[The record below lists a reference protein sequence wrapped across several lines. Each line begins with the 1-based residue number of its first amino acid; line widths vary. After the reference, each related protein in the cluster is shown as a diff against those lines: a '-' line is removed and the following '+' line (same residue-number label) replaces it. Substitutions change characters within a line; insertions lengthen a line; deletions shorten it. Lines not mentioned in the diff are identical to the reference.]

1 MIKKALISCAVLA
14 IGITIGGA
22 GIYQFNI
29 KKQEQKEKLIS
40 FLGESHTKN
49 EIETELKSGF
59 EKLSKSDCTEIL
71 DLYLHATYSVATQ
84 NLMDDSTT
92 DAIYSIM
99 KSDHSID
106 INDIEDAEIKTT
118 CLQLQ
123 DENVVPRFVNG
134 SLFFDVD
141 YGYFYDTYG
150 KYINN
155 DYAELL
161 SLYDEEKKIDYYDS
175 ETNKMNIKEVEQR
188 LNNIYELIQEYP
200 NATTK
205 KSMNEYYKFY
215 KCVYLGAY
223 AQEYVFDSDVKI
235 NKNVLESYKSF
246 EPDDPEL
253 KETMS
258 KLINM
263 YNNSDR
269 TRTKDIYSYITN
281 FCEITQENTKE

>member
-1 MIKKALISCAVLA
+1 MIKKALISCAVLVIGIA
-14 IGITIGGA
+14 IGGV
-22 GIYQFNI
+22 GIYQFNV

-40 FLGESHTKN
+40 FLGESHTKD

-99 KSDHSID
+99 KSDYSID
-106 INDIEDAEIKTT
+106 VNDIEDTEIKST
-118 CLQLQ
+118 CLKLQ

-161 SLYDEEKKIDYYDS
+161 SLYDEEKKIDYY
-175 ETNKMNIKEVEQR
+175 R
-188 LNNIYELIQEYP
+188 
-200 NATTK
+200 
-205 KSMNEYYKFY
+205 
-215 KCVYLGAY
+215 
-223 AQEYVFDSDVKI
+223 
-235 NKNVLESYKSF
+235 
-246 EPDDPEL
+246 
-253 KETMS
+253 
-258 KLINM
+258 
-263 YNNSDR
+263 
-269 TRTKDIYSYITN
+269 
-281 FCEITQENTKE
+281 

>member
-1 MIKKALISCAVLA
+1 MIKKALISCAVLVIGIA
-14 IGITIGGA
+14 IGGV
-22 GIYQFNI
+22 GIYQFNV

-40 FLGESHTKN
+40 FLGESHTKD

-99 KSDHSID
+99 KSDYSID
-106 INDIEDAEIKTT
+106 VNDIEDTEIKST
-118 CLQLQ
+118 CLKLQ

-175 ETNKMNIKEVEQR
+175 ETNKMNTKEVEQR
-188 LNNIYELIQEYP
+188 LNNIYELMQEYP

-235 NKNVLESYKSF
+235 NKNVLESYKNF

-258 KLINM
+258 KLIDM

-281 FCEITQENTKE
+281 FCEITQENTEE